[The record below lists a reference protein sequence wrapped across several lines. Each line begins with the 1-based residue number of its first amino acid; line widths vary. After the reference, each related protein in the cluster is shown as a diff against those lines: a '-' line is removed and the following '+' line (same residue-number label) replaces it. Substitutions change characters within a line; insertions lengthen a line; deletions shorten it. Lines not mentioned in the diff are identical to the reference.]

1 MSIGIKVY
9 QTRDFIRKDARGA
22 IDLERSLEDVRH
34 GTATHYFKG
43 HNIAGSARHRG
54 RRRPCRHL
62 AGGRGFRPRKRDS
75 LRPVLISIRRC
86 LC

>member
-34 GTATHYFKG
+34 LAQATRYFKG
-43 HNIAGSARHRG
+43 HNILLDLRETVVDGDRADTLRVAAAFAHPSAIPCG
-54 RRRPCRHL
+54 RY
-62 AGGRGFRPRKRDS
+62 
-75 LRPVLISIRRC
+75 
-86 LC
+86 